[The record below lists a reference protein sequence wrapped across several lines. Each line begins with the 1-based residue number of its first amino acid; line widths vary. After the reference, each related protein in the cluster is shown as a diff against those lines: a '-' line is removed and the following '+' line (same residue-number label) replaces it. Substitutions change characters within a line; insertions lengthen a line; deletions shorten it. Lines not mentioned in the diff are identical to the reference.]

1 MNAPPL
7 NDLVLAA
14 VALTEPD
21 AGPERNAVIAG
32 VLPEV
37 ALCTCVL
44 CQQAERELN
53 HMTWYYH
60 TAGGHTHVRV
70 FSNHAKCGDLCF
82 RNEEFPQVK
91 TALSGRVMFLEET
104 YTEEA
109 A

>member
-37 ALCTCVL
+37 ARCTCVL
-44 CQQAERELN
+44 CQRAERELSRRPSVVSQP
-53 HMTWYYH
+53 T
-60 TAGGHTHVRV
+60 
-70 FSNHAKCGDLCF
+70 K
-82 RNEEFPQVK
+82 
-91 TALSGRVMFLEET
+91 
-104 YTEEA
+104 EA

>member
-1 MNAPPL
+1 MKTDPPL

-37 ALCTCVL
+37 ARCTCVL
-44 CQQAERELN
+44 CQRAERELSRRPSVVSQP
-53 HMTWYYH
+53 T
-60 TAGGHTHVRV
+60 
-70 FSNHAKCGDLCF
+70 K
-82 RNEEFPQVK
+82 
-91 TALSGRVMFLEET
+91 
-104 YTEEA
+104 EA